1 MKSKQ
6 TLLTLV
12 SLLFCA
18 STALAAS
25 SCVTFDSNW
34 NLYAFGFDGKDY
46 SAGTQDSW
54 GSGSPEDITASG
66 RPAFNTANVTCYLA
80 QYYNAIY
87 FLNADSSNPTS
98 VYIYDA
104 AAKSWSTQSV
114 NPGGPDP
121 ANAVSILD
129 HDTNVFYTMSNRQLS
144 SLNMDNLKTKASPDA
159 ISWENVGNPSFSVD
173 GYQPV
178 MGLASNHIHF
188 INVPG
193 VGAGKADIFVIHFS
207 YWQPE
212 TQTYSGDQFP
222 AQHGQVAS
230 IFKDESWQ
238 LEFAYF
244 PDDGSGTYIIN
255 VETNAT
261 KALPGIPSKDASA
274 TYAAST
280 NTLVSSSSGGIQYMP
295 YNPSGDN
302 SGAQWT
308 AVQKLASLKAAAST
322 GSASGSGPSGSSS
335 NKAHSANPTGTS
347 SSGNTRTSGNGSGNT
362 TTSGSNGAGA
372 LKAGREVVLGMMS
385 ALVLGSV
392 GVFML

>member
-12 SLLFCA
+12 SLLFCS

-25 SCVTFDSNW
+25 SCVSFDSNW

-46 SAGTQDSW
+46 NAGTQDSW

-80 QYYNAIY
+80 QYYNSIY

-104 AAKSWSTQSV
+104 TAKSWSAQSV
-114 NPGGPDP
+114 NSGGPDP

-129 HDTNVFYTMSNRQLS
+129 HDTNVFYTMSKS
-144 SLNMDNLKTKASPDA
+144 SLWSLSMDDLKTKASSEA
-159 ISWENVGNPSFSVD
+159 ITWNGVGNPSFTTD
-173 GYQPV
+173 GYEPV

-230 IFKDESWQ
+230 IFKEDGWQ

-244 PDDGSGTYIIN
+244 PDDGSGTYVVN

-261 KALPGIPSKDASA
+261 KALPGIPSKDAGA
-274 TYAAST
+274 VYAAST
-280 NTLVSSSSGGIQYMP
+280 NALVSSSSGGIEFMP

-302 SGAQWT
+302 SGAQWS
-308 AVQKLASLKAAAST
+308 AVQKLANLKQAST
-322 GSASGSGPSGSSS
+322 GSASGSGTPSSGSNTSHSS
-335 NKAHSANPTGTS
+335 TSGKPTGTS
-347 SSGNTRTSGNGSGNT
+347 SAGSSRASGNT
-362 TTSGSNGAGA
+362 TSAPDTNGAGA
-372 LKAGREVVLGMMS
+372 FRASREVVLGMMG
-385 ALVLGSV
+385 AFVLGSF
-392 GVFML
+392 GIFAL